1 MPGFSSLFYHYL
13 RTAIY
18 SKLWKLLY
26 LAKAELLQ
34 VGNFFALN
42 FLPWEVLLMKKLEID
57 KAKPTCY
64 ISFKRCILVGL
75 SLLDFQLFYEK
86 KKIPREGN

>member
-1 MPGFSSLFYHYL
+1 M
-13 RTAIY
+13 
-18 SKLWKLLY
+18 WKLLN

-86 KKIPREGN
+86 KRFPGKEIESGLAAVIQLYVIKTYH